1 MRRLV
6 LLALVLG
13 ACAASGGAGPNL
25 SERQAS
31 HDRLIVVHYPSN
43 FFVFFEGEQIHL
55 AGPRGASQLSD
66 MYFNVK
72 GRPASEDLNGL
83 ARTEAFCPEDLSV
96 SVTERSHRPASCFGG
111 LPGLERSCAYAHKA
125 TPNHL
130 LEAWECMFVKNH
142 HLFRIGY
149 KMPAAVRADVEPLFR
164 KVLAATEAN

>member
-31 HDRLIVVHYPSN
+31 HDRLIVVHYPST
-43 FFVFFEGEQIHL
+43 FVIFFEGEHIHL
-55 AGPRGASQLSD
+55 AGPRGAAQLAD
-66 MYFNVK
+66 MDFSVK
-72 GRPASEDLNGL
+72 SRPASEDLNGL

-125 TPNHL
+125 TPHHSL
-130 LEAWECMFVKNH
+130 VSWECMFVKNH
-142 HLFRIGY
+142 HLFRFGY
-149 KMPAAVRADVEPLFR
+149 TMPTAVRAEAEPLLR